1 MSERGWVLPCAAT
14 AFGLGALFFGD
25 RLGRT
30 AGVGV
35 AAGGLVVL
43 GAVTARALRAQRR
56 VDRADALLR
65 ASGLLPR
72 DPEATLSE
80 RDRVLRAAG
89 IDPGGVPRDDGQVG
103 TASAIGPAAT
113 LAALVALWL
122 LGAGWAA
129 VRAPPVDLLK
139 VLDGRWVTFEGTATS
154 DVRELELGWSLEV
167 SVRRL
172 LLLGQRPI
180 QVDMSTRLW
189 MQGRARPPSVQPGEG
204 MEGAGTLH
212 AVDPREGGFAEYLR
226 DRGLAGTVSVDR
238 IEASGRPAG
247 PVLRLANAAR
257 DALRQGVHASLPS
270 REAGLLLGLAIG
282 DTSAMHPEVEEDF
295 RASGLG
301 HLLAVS
307 GANVAMFLAPLLAL
321 AAGMRASWATRLL
334 VGLAG
339 VVFFAL
345 LTRWEPSV
353 LRASAMA
360 GLALAGAFAG
370 RPRSSAPLLGGAVL
384 LLLIGDPWLARS
396 VGFQL
401 SVAATAGIVALA
413 GPLAARLWWL
423 PRPVALATAA
433 TLGAQAAV
441 TPLLLVRFGVVPTAT
456 LFANLLAFP
465 AVPPSLF
472 GGLMAAG
479 VAHLWQPAGRLV
491 GAASSLPLSYLEAVA
506 DRMAR
511 APLPQ
516 VVSEGPALPALVA
529 VLTVVAVWRVRRGR
543 RPIGILLALLLT
555 GAFLWPVAGRAGPP
569 ANLTVT
575 FLDVGQGDA
584 AVVRTPDGATVVI
597 DAGPEEQEVARAL
610 ARLGVRRI
618 DLAVVSHA
626 HADHVRGFPAIFA
639 RFPVALL
646 LEPGCPED
654 DSPAYLQMLE
664 SARSEEIPIR
674 NPRGGERL
682 EVGSLTLEVLGPD
695 VCSSEEPNDNSV
707 VLLVHPA
714 ANTDPGSSVLFTG
727 DAEEPAQRDLLA
739 DGDPV
744 TAAVLKV
751 PHQGGATS
759 TEEFFDAVGA
769 QVAVVSVGPNEYGH
783 PVPWVLAALR
793 RTGALVLR
801 TDQSGD
807 VAVQF
812 DARGVLVESAR

>member
-1 MSERGWVLPCAAT
+1 MTGRGWVLPCAAT
-14 AFGLGALFFGD
+14 AFGLGALSAGD
-25 RLGRT
+25 RLSRT
-30 AGVGV
+30 GGVVAAVVGV
-35 AAGGLVVL
+35 VVL
-43 GAVTARALRAQRR
+43 GALMGWALRAGRR
-56 VDRADALLR
+56 ADRAAALLG

-72 DPEATLSE
+72 DPEAPPTT

-89 IDPGGVPRDDGQVG
+89 IAPAGAARDDGQAG
-103 TASAIGPAAT
+103 RSTGPAGAART
-113 LAALVALWL
+113 LGAVVALSL

-129 VRAPPVDLLK
+129 VRAPPVDVLSL
-139 VLDGRWVTFEGTATS
+139 LDGRSVAFEGTAVS
-154 DVRELELGWSLEV
+154 DVRDLELGWSLEV

-172 LLLGQRPI
+172 SLPGPRPI
-180 QVDMSTRLW
+180 QVDLATRLW
-189 MQGRARPPSVQPGEG
+189 LHGRARPPPVQPGEG
-204 MEGAGTLH
+204 VAVGGTLH
-212 AVDPREGGFAEYLR
+212 AVEPQEGGFAEYLR
-226 DRGLAGTVSVDR
+226 DRGLAGTVSVVR
-238 IEASGRPAG
+238 IEATGRPAS
-247 PVLRLANAAR
+247 PALRLANAAR
-257 DALRQGVHASLPS
+257 EALRRGAAGALPS

-282 DTSAMHPEVEEDF
+282 DTSGMDPEVEEDF

-339 VVFFAL
+339 VAFFAL

-384 LLLIGDPWLARS
+384 LLLVGDPWLARS

-423 PRPVALATAA
+423 PRPVGLAAAA

-441 TPLLLVRFGVVPTAT
+441 TPLLLVRFGIVPTAT

-472 GGLMAAG
+472 GGLVAAG
-479 VAHLWQPAGRLV
+479 AAHVWWPAGRLV
-491 GAASSLPLSYLEAVA
+491 GGVARLPLSYLEGVA

-516 VVSEGPALPALVA
+516 VVSDGPTLPALVA
-529 VLTVVAVWRVRRGR
+529 ILTAIAVWRLHRGR
-543 RPIGILLALLLT
+543 RPIGTLVALLLL

-569 ANLTVT
+569 SALTVT

-597 DAGPEEQEVARAL
+597 DSGPDEQEVAREL

-618 DLAVVSHA
+618 DLAVVSHP
-626 HADHVRGFPAIFA
+626 HADHVSGFPAVFA

-646 LEPGCPED
+646 AEPGCPHD
-654 DSPAYLQMLE
+654 APQYQRLLQAAE
-664 SARSEEIPIR
+664 AEGIPVR
-674 NPRGGERL
+674 HPRGGERL
-682 EVGSLTLEVLGPD
+682 EVGTLVIDVLGPES
-695 VCSSEEPNDNSV
+695 CSDEEINDSSL

-714 ANTDPGSSVLFTG
+714 GNADPGSSILFTG

-744 TAAVLKV
+744 AAAVLKV

-759 TEEFFDAVGA
+759 LEEFFAAVGA
-769 QVAVVSVGPNEYGH
+769 DVAVVSVGPNDYGH
-783 PVPWVLAALR
+783 PVAWVLSALR
-793 RTGALVLR
+793 RTGAMVLR

-807 VAVQF
+807 VTVRF
-812 DARGVLVESAR
+812 DPRGLLVESAR